1 MVGEII
7 SAGIRGFG
15 EGLAQGIGIALI
27 AAVILLLSIF
37 GIIFILDIIILI
49 QAYRKLKRKHFYWS
63 VFYFIATTLASYAI
77 GTWQLFIMSPM
88 VLYLAYLILK
98 RQK

>member
-7 SAGIRGFG
+7 SAGIQGFG
-15 EGLAQGIGIALI
+15 EGLAQAIGIALI

-37 GIIFILDIIILI
+37 GIILIIDIIILI

-63 VFYFIATTLASYAI
+63 LFWFITTTLASYAI
-77 GTWQLFIMSPM
+77 GAWQIFMLSPLI
-88 VLYLAYLILK
+88 LYLAYIILK